1 VSWRMDASEAFFR
14 NFLYYS
20 LVRENLKTASDPSIC
35 PQLVRRYRAPLVSGG
50 GKVYTMSVVQKEE
63 TMPTVS
69 GSFSCNV
76 NVQTAIALSDQSDH
90 ELGLAE
96 IGGVNTS
103 SDENFNNAK
112 LT

>member
-1 VSWRMDASEAFFR
+1 
-14 NFLYYS
+14 
-20 LVRENLKTASDPSIC
+20 
-35 PQLVRRYRAPLVSGG
+35 
-50 GKVYTMSVVQKEE
+50 
-63 TMPTVS
+63 MPAVS

-112 LT
+112 LTYWGITDLVTCLGEFVSMAYATTDIQSTSI

>member
-1 VSWRMDASEAFFR
+1 
-14 NFLYYS
+14 
-20 LVRENLKTASDPSIC
+20 
-35 PQLVRRYRAPLVSGG
+35 
-50 GKVYTMSVVQKEE
+50 
-63 TMPTVS
+63 MPTVS

-112 LT
+112 LTYWGITDLVDGHGTQRGFFANVRGQERDSDWGTLEAKVVTRDEQVTVEGTWVVSGFTG